1 MSVAATE
8 PLLPLFLNM
17 LADKTLRTSL
27 TSAAA
32 LLLCAACE
40 TPPKPAPT
48 PAPPPPAPARVE
60 TPPPPP
66 PAPRVPTPQERQR
79 AEQLANEAVTILQ
92 AGDMAAGRGAL
103 DQALALDPNNELA
116 RLMLKQIT
124 VDPVAELGDANF
136 PYTIQPG
143 DSLARLAQ
151 RFLNNRHLFL
161 ILARYNNIA
170 NANSIAAGQSIKIP
184 GKQRGGDPAA
194 GGAVRPGPAAPPK
207 APPSPPATPSPVEGP
222 FAKQM
227 AEGREQERKGDLE
240 RALTTY
246 SEIVRRDPQQAE
258 ASQRAAEVRRK
269 LLDRYTTEATKA
281 YAQQD
286 LDKSIAAWDRV
297 LQLDPDNTN
306 AKAKR
311 QQAIYL
317 KDQLKKFDSKK

>member
-1 MSVAATE
+1 
-8 PLLPLFLNM
+8 M
-17 LADKTLRTSL
+17 LANRTLRTSL
-27 TSAAA
+27 TGAAA

-40 TPPKPAPT
+40 TPPKPAP
-48 PAPPPPAPARVE
+48 APPPPAPAPARVE

-66 PAPRVPTPQERQR
+66 PAPRVPTPEEKRR
-79 AEQLANEAVTILQ
+79 AEQLASESVNILQ
-92 AGDMAAGRGAL
+92 AGDMAAGRSVL

-124 VDPVAELGDANF
+124 VDPVAELGSANF
-136 PYTIQPG
+136 SYTIQPG

-151 RFLNNRHLFL
+151 RYLNDRHLFL

-184 GKQRGGDPAA
+184 GKQRSGDLAA
-194 GGAVRPGPAAPPK
+194 GGVVRPGPAAPATK
-207 APPSPPATPSPVEGP
+207 PPPVPPASPPPVENP

-227 AEGREQERKGDLE
+227 ADGREQERKGDLE
-240 RALTTY
+240 RALSTY
-246 SEIVRRDPQQAE
+246 SEIVRRDPQQTE

-269 LLDRYTTEATKA
+269 LLDRYTAEGTKA

-297 LQLDPDNTN
+297 LQLDPDNAN

>member
-1 MSVAATE
+1 
-8 PLLPLFLNM
+8 M
-17 LADKTLRTSL
+17 LANRTLRTSL

-32 LLLCAACE
+32 LLLCTACE
-40 TPPKPAPT
+40 TPPKPAPP
-48 PAPPPPAPARVE
+48 PAPPPAPAPARVE

-66 PAPRVPTPQERQR
+66 PAPRVPTPEEKRR
-79 AEQLANEAVTILQ
+79 AEQLANESVNILQ
-92 AGDMAAGRGAL
+92 AGDMAAGRAML
-103 DQALALDPNNELA
+103 DQALALDANNELA

-124 VDPVAELGDANF
+124 VDPVAELGSANF
-136 PYTIQPG
+136 PYTIQSG

-151 RFLNNRHLFL
+151 RYLNDRHLFL

-184 GKQRGGDPAA
+184 GKQRSGDLAA
-194 GGAVRPGPAAPPK
+194 GAAVRPGPAAPPTK
-207 APPSPPATPSPVEGP
+207 PPPSPPVSPPPVENP

-227 AEGREQERKGDLE
+227 ADGREQERKGDLE
-240 RALTTY
+240 RALATY
-246 SEIVRRDPQQAE
+246 SDIVRRDPQQTE
-258 ASQRAAEVRRK
+258 ASQRATEVRRK
-269 LLDRYTTEATKA
+269 LLDRYTAEGTKA

-297 LQLDPDNTN
+297 LQLDPDNAN